1 MSSLLE
7 SIKDGGGGHAI
18 VASGAVTVPANS
30 KVIAY
35 TSFVDGAT
43 ITTTGT
49 NFVISGKTIPKGIT
63 IFGRWD
69 SLTGNTSDQ
78 GIAYFG

>member
-1 MSSLLE
+1 MSALLE

-18 VASGAVTVPANS
+18 VGSGAVTVPSNS

-35 TSFVDGAT
+35 TSFADAAT
-43 ITTTGT
+43 VTTTGT
-49 NFVISGKTIPKGIT
+49 NFVISGKTIPKGVT

-69 SLTGNTSDQ
+69 SLTGNTADQ